1 MVTERTVLIVDDDVG
16 MAETLADIL
25 EARRHRVVAVH
36 SGGSAVA
43 AAQESAFDTVLMDI
57 QMPGMN
63 GVEALQA
70 IKETSPATQVILM
83 TAFTRHEL
91 VEEARRARA
100 AAVLFKPLDMD
111 QVLELIG

>member
-1 MVTERTVLIVDDDVG
+1 MVGERKVLIVDDDIG

-25 EARRHRVVAVH
+25 EAKQYRVAAVN
-36 SGGSAVA
+36 SGNSAVA
-43 AAQESAFDTVLMDI
+43 AATADAYDTVLMDI

-70 IKETSPATQVILM
+70 IRQVSPDTQVILM

-91 VEEARRARA
+91 VEEAKQARA
-100 AAVLFKPLDMD
+100 AAVLFKPLNVE
-111 QVLELIG
+111 QVLQLIG